1 MAQAFGASNNP
12 VGESS
17 NCGVSSSLTFSHQ
30 YPNQVRAGSPSS
42 TQSAL
47 NSGISS
53 SPKSR
58 APKVAKRQAP
68 PRKDAKKA
76 RRQVS
81 RVQIPRLSR
90 PLSELTA
97 AHEHIPIKD
106 MSTWVNRP
114 VATRL
119 AENVKRGNYVTRP
132 MNSFMLYR
140 SAYSERTKFWCAQNN
155 HQVVST
161 VSGQSWPLEPR
172 PIRDQYA
179 EYARIEREN
188 HAAAN
193 PTYRF
198 RPHKNKKSKKG
209 GKTRRG
215 SSSTSSD
222 DDSLSSC
229 PFSDEEER
237 GGSNSKR
244 AAKKS
249 AKSAKNGRNATNAAA
264 TRHLLPPDASSQSHF
279 SDLSNTGID
288 SGRERSTFSASNP
301 HMQPPALQP
310 THHNGNGQY
319 IQSTHK
325 PHQAHNSYTSDFDPS
340 TQKLPQ
346 SFGGN
351 NHFEHAPL
359 TALPGGSASSML
371 LNHHHDNNNNNN
383 NTQNLHDTF
392 HIDPMLYDS
401 FPHGVFSP
409 SFDQELGFANEAAA
423 HAMYTTG
430 QDFSNSPNAGEM
442 HEWAQVDEW
451 AYDK

>member
-1 MAQAFGASNNP
+1 MAQTYGISNSP
-12 VGESS
+12 VGKSS
-17 NCGVSSSLTFSHQ
+17 NDGVNSRPTFSHQ
-30 YPNQVRAGSPSS
+30 YPNQAVAISPSS
-42 TQSAL
+42 TPSAL
-47 NSGISS
+47 QSGTSS

-58 APKVAKRQAP
+58 PPKVAKRQAP
-68 PRKDAKKA
+68 PRKETKKI
-76 RRQVS
+76 RKQQS
-81 RVQIPRLSR
+81 RAPIPRLTG

-106 MSTWVNRP
+106 MSTWVNRS

-119 AENVKRGNYVTRP
+119 AENLKRENYVTRP

-172 PIRDQYA
+172 RIRDQYA

-198 RPHKNKKSKKG
+198 RPHKNKKGKKG
-209 GKTRRG
+209 CKTRRG
-215 SSSTSSD
+215 SSSASD
-222 DDSLSSC
+222 NDSLSSY
-229 PFSDEEER
+229 PFSDDEER

-244 AAKKS
+244 IVKKS
-249 AKSAKNGRNATNAAA
+249 AKGSTNTAA
-264 TRHLLPPDASSQSHF
+264 TRHLLPPDASSPSPF
-279 SDLSNTGID
+279 SDVSATGIE

-301 HMQPPALQP
+301 HMQPPARLP
-310 THHNGNGQY
+310 THNNGNGQY

-325 PHQAHNSYTSDFDPS
+325 PHPANNSYTSDLVLS

-346 SFGGN
+346 SFGSN

-359 TALPGGSASSML
+359 TALPGGSAGSML
-371 LNHHHDNNNNNN
+371 LEHNDHNTTQHHHD
-383 NTQNLHDTF
+383 TF
-392 HIDPMLYDS
+392 QIDPMLYDN
-401 FPHGVFSP
+401 FANGIFSP
-409 SFDQELGFANEAAA
+409 GLDQELGFGNEAAA

-430 QDFSNSPNAGEM
+430 QDFTNGPDGGEL
-442 HEWAQVDEW
+442 HHWAQVDDW
-451 AYDK
+451 AYGK